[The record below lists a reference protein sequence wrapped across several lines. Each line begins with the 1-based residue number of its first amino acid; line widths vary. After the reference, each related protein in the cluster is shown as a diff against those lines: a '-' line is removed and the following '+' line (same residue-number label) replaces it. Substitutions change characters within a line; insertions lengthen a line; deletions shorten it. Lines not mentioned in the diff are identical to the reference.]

1 MRETFTALAIE
12 RMVSYHIQFFPFL
25 APYYLTPREREL
37 KANSDILRKVVGDI
51 VDRRKADLAIDSTLK
66 ENGNFLTMLLQDPY
80 FMNDK
85 ERIIDECITF
95 FIAGS

>member
-1 MRETFTALAIE
+1 MRETFSALAIE
-12 RMVSYHIQFFPFL
+12 RTESYHIQFFPFL
-25 APYYLTPREREL
+25 APYYITPREREL
-37 KANSDILRKVVGDI
+37 KANSAILRKVVGDI
-51 VDRRKADLAIDSTLK
+51 VDRRKADLARDPTMK
-66 ENGNFLTMLLQDPY
+66 ENSNFLTMLLQDPY